1 MIQEDAEL
9 EKAQVLFKL
18 ARKNNWTHKYDRIE
32 YFKRFQH
39 LQDIVKELLASGWI
53 IIYKKPS
60 FTGIALNTEHKKEI
74 VSFIEEKM
82 PHIKG
87 MI

>member
-1 MIQEDAEL
+1 MPKEDIGL
-9 EKAQVLFKL
+9 EKAQLLFKL
-18 ARKNNWTHKYDRIE
+18 ARKNNWGHKYDRLE
-32 YFKRFQH
+32 HFKRFQQ
-39 LQDIVKELLASGWI
+39 LQQIVKELSATGWI
-53 IIYKKPS
+53 LMYKKPS

>member
-1 MIQEDAEL
+1 MIQEDAEI
-9 EKAQVLFKL
+9 EKAQILFKL
-18 ARKNNWTHKYDRIE
+18 ARKNNWTHKYDRLE
-32 YFKRFQH
+32 HFKRFQH
-39 LQDIVKELLASGWI
+39 LQDIVKALSALGWI
-53 IIYKKPS
+53 IIYKKSS

-82 PHIKG
+82 PHVGG